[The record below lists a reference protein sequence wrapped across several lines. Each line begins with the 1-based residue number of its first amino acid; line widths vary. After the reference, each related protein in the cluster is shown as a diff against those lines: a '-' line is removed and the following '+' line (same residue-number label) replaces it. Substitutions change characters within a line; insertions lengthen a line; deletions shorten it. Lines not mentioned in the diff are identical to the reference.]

1 MQSAIVV
8 TLALSPGH
16 PVATRSRSLR
26 AVAVDTPAA
35 SQKTFT
41 GRPGGDFE
49 VLDVEAMRAASTFPI
64 ARDDLIF
71 RCQEVLAANVGT
83 KDPDMLA
90 DDFEFAGPVVGP
102 INKEQY
108 LKAVEAALDNIY
120 DAFPELKA
128 QYYDFRVDP
137 LEPNRVWYTSRGYG
151 QMTGKFAVIEPNGR
165 YIQQPPQTGSM
176 SFNEK
181 GQAIEA
187 TNGYVMDRRVGNTG
201 GLGAVYAIRA
211 SSAFRCPSRKRSP
224 GRRRRRSGWSSRA
237 PGSPTGPSPSSAS
250 RRRRPTRTGAARR
263 TRSTRSRRA
272 STGGRWSLSTKRSS
286 ASTPS
291 VQAPAAARGQRDC
304 DERGAS
310 DAGRPVLRPVRA
322 RKLAREF
329 AAR

>member
-1 MQSAIVV
+1 MQSHFHTSSLHTLAVQSEMQSAIVV

-26 AVAVDTPAA
+26 AVA

-64 ARDDLIF
+64 APDDLIF

-201 GLGAVYAIRA
+201 GLGAVYAILRFLGIPVPFPEA
-211 SSAFRCPSRKRSP
+211 QPWTPSPAFRLVLEST
-224 GRRRRRSGWSSRA
+224 WIADRA
-237 PGSPTGPSPSSAS
+237 VALFGKPT
-250 RRRRPTRTGAARR
+250 AAPNPYWRR
-263 TRSTRSRRA
+263 TPDEINSKPA
-272 STGGRWSLSTKRSS
+272 SFNRWAVEPQYK
-286 ASTPS
+286 
-291 VQAPAAARGQRDC
+291 
-304 DERGAS
+304 
-310 DAGRPVLRPVRA
+310 
-322 RKLAREF
+322 KI
-329 AAR
+329 